1 MRSQSGPLQLAQ
13 HCQGFTFLLKSCNE
27 QLSEKEVN
35 KAVMH
40 IDSNTISLL
49 IFSPKVRNAEL
60 VWHMMFSPLQQNT
73 YQLQSFKVSYHFV
86 STTTAYVSKKN
97 METASYHSWQ
107 DFLFSWLL
115 LCLFLFCLQAKVGI
129 HVKRTFSSWGL
140 QYRELYTPEGSWD
153 LRQIIMVI
161 LETAVLSLPQLG
173 RLSHC
178 KYWSNMFCKLY
189 IGNNRDLGKWGRKR
203 NMAKCCL

>member
-1 MRSQSGPLQLAQ
+1 MPESPHHHEKTPTTQHKTMRSQSGPLQLAQ
-13 HCQGFTFLLKSCNE
+13 RCQGFTFLLKSHNE
-27 QLSEKEVN
+27 EPSEEEVN

-49 IFSPKVRNAEL
+49 IFSPKVKIAEL
-60 VWHMMFSPLQQNT
+60 LWHMMFSRLQQTT

-86 STTTAYVSKKN
+86 STTAYVSKK
-97 METASYHSWQ
+97 TWKLHPTTVDKIFYFH
-107 DFLFSWLL
+107 DYFSAF
-115 LCLFLFCLQAKVGI
+115 FLFCLQAKVGI

-178 KYWSNMFCKLY
+178 KY
-189 IGNNRDLGKWGRKR
+189 
-203 NMAKCCL
+203 